1 MVVISDSS
9 CVKVVVNIFKFYVY
23 SFDELF
29 LVERFVVVFKFFM
42 KVINCVCGDKL
53 CIFYKIIFLLMKL
66 VKCVEIDFED
76 LILIKKIKEKMKL
89 EF

>member
-1 MVVISDSS
+1 M
-9 CVKVVVNIFKFYVY
+9 
-23 SFDELF
+23 F

-42 KVINCVCGDKL
+42 KVINWVCGDKL
-53 CIFYKIIFLLMKL
+53 FIFYKIIYLLIKL
-66 VKCVEIDFED
+66 FKCVEIDFED